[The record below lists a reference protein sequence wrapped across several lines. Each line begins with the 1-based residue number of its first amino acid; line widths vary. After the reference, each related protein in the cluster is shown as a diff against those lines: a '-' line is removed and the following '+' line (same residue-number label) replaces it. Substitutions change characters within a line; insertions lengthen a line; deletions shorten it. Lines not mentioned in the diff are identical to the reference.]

1 MMKHGEPIKDGTFA
15 QSESIH
21 ETRGEYGSVSCV
33 TETEKSLERCEEL
46 QTIGAWVNL
55 AADRLHFIL
64 EELLD
69 KDIDG
74 ICDPVEQIRI
84 YLQFIK

>member
-15 QSESIH
+15 QSESVH

-46 QTIGAWVNL
+46 QTIVNL